1 MQGDQL
7 LKVSA
12 SENVQL
18 ILTAPLCR
26 GSLWHRTSM
35 TILEGKHAV
44 CVSKEMHVVL
54 VQTNSS
60 AAVFFLS
67 KIQLRTHRSCE
78 RKVMAANGVNNDR
91 VKDVMGRALIY
102 RCCFC
107 LKTMKQHYH
116 QT

>member
-67 KIQLRTHRSCE
+67 KIQLTHRSCE